1 MKKIGNILIIVLL
14 IISLIFVSGQEGCEQ
29 QQTTQ
34 TGIDFTLIDSIGM
47 LTPPDVLEKS
57 QTFKVGVYVENYND
71 KEMEGIVC
79 VRDNMPD
86 SFYGIPS
93 EGDGDCQNFNV
104 TASEII
110 SSQGG
115 QATQTPGIDKIYFPE
130 TGQYVYTGLPELNK
144 PYDAKLFV
152 SMQYQQS
159 SQITGTVTS
168 PDEEQPRMTQEAQPI
183 RVSVAKSIFLA
194 GDNYQINLEINLK
207 NMQNVEIYDPAFAE
221 KDKIYFYA
229 DMEPLMLQC
238 TDVNN
243 NPIAGIIEFENEKI
257 IKCFALTSSR
267 TQQSY
272 PLAIT
277 LDYGI
282 VLEKEYQFG
291 IKTK

>member
-14 IISLIFVSGQEGCEQ
+14 IISLIFVSGQTGCEQ
-29 QQTTQ
+29 QQTSQ

-47 LTPPDVLEKS
+47 LTPPDVLEKG
-57 QTFKVGVYVENYND
+57 QTFRLGVYVENYNSR
-71 KEMEGIVC
+71 EMEGIVC

-93 EGDGDCQNFNV
+93 EGDGDCQNFLAS
-104 TASEII
+104 ASEVI
-110 SSQGG
+110 SSQGS
-115 QATQTPGIDKIYFPE
+115 QATQTPGTDKIYFPD

-168 PDEEQPRMTQEAQPI
+168 PDEEQPIMTQEAQPI

-207 NMQNVEIYDPAFAE
+207 NMQNIEIYDPAFAE

-282 VLEKEYQFG
+282 VLEKEYNFG